1 MGEIKNRD
9 YVTMSN
15 EDLEALEVRANK
27 ALNDLMQPKID
38 YVTEKSA
45 ILRKQMN
52 GLGDMEFLALYTAV
66 MQSREDRLI
75 SLRMRFPFLPR

>member
-1 MGEIKNRD
+1 
-9 YVTMSN
+9 MSWAKSQ
-15 EDLEALEVRANK
+15 EMTDLEAKINK
-27 ALNDLMQPKID
+27 TLNDLIQPQID
-38 YVTEKSA
+38 YVSEKSA

-66 MQSREDRLI
+66 LQSKEDRLI

>member
-1 MGEIKNRD
+1 MD
-9 YVTMSN
+9 YNNLSEQDMV
-15 EDLEALEVRANK
+15 DIEARANK
-27 ALNDLMQPKID
+27 ALNDLFQPKLG

-66 MQSREDRLI
+66 LQSKEDRLI